1 MFKRPSNRNFNEL
14 RNISL
19 EANFSPY
26 AEGSCFAK
34 FGNTHVLCTASVE
47 SKLPLWIR
55 NSGKGWITAEYGM
68 LPRSTHSRMD
78 REVTKGKPS
87 GRTQEI
93 QRLIGRSLRSVVNL
107 GKLAEFQIKV
117 DCDVIQAD
125 GGTRT
130 ASITGAWV
138 ALYQAINFLLK
149 SGKLSEN
156 PIIDQVAAISCGIC
170 ENQELID
177 LDYEEDSSAETDGN
191 QNKEIKE
198 LKDQLLR
205 SLAESENL
213 RKRTIK
219 EIADAKKYS
228 HIYFIRDLVSSVDN
242 LQRALEAVPDDKSQ
256 LSEPI
261 KNLVIGLEIVEKEIL
276 NTFEKH
282 SLKQI
287 NPLGEKFDYN
297 LHQAMFEVPTNEKE
311 PGYVVEVSQKGYIL
325 HDRLVRPAMVGISK
339 KSEEDT
345 TEQNNK
351 ENEKK

>member
-1 MFKRPSNRNFNEL
+1 MSKNKVTSKTDNKDEN
-14 RNISL
+14 SL
-19 EANFSPY
+19 E
-26 AEGSCFAK
+26 E
-34 FGNTHVLCTASVE
+34 NTNIDQDTNTGEVNVDKNGDEDISVE
-47 SKLPLWIR
+47 Q
-55 NSGKGWITAEYGM
+55 TVE
-68 LPRSTHSRMD
+68 
-78 REVTKGKPS
+78 
-87 GRTQEI
+87 
-93 QRLIGRSLRSVVNL
+93 
-107 GKLAEFQIKV
+107 
-117 DCDVIQAD
+117 
-125 GGTRT
+125 
-130 ASITGAWV
+130 
-138 ALYQAINFLLK
+138 
-149 SGKLSEN
+149 
-156 PIIDQVAAISCGIC
+156 
-170 ENQELID
+170 
-177 LDYEEDSSAETDGN
+177 N

-311 PGYVVEVSQKGYIL
+311 PGYVVEVSQKGYLL

-345 TEQNNK
+345 AEQNDK

>member
-1 MFKRPSNRNFNEL
+1 MSKNKVTSKTDNKDENY
-14 RNISL
+14 L
-19 EANFSPY
+19 E
-26 AEGSCFAK
+26 E
-34 FGNTHVLCTASVE
+34 NT
-47 SKLPLWIR
+47 
-55 NSGKGWITAEYGM
+55 N
-68 LPRSTHSRMD
+68 
-78 REVTKGKPS
+78 
-87 GRTQEI
+87 
-93 QRLIGRSLRSVVNL
+93 
-107 GKLAEFQIKV
+107 
-117 DCDVIQAD
+117 
-125 GGTRT
+125 
-130 ASITGAWV
+130 
-138 ALYQAINFLLK
+138 
-149 SGKLSEN
+149 
-156 PIIDQVAAISCGIC
+156 IDQDTNIGEVNVDKNGDEDISI
-170 ENQELID
+170 EQTVE
-177 LDYEEDSSAETDGN
+177 N

-205 SLAESENL
+205 SLAENENL

-311 PGYVVEVSQKGYIL
+311 SGYVVEVSQKGYLL

-345 TEQNNK
+345 AEQNDK